1 MALERGDLIRHFAVT
16 TIDGR
21 LFDYDDTRQ
30 RRNLLL
36 VALPGLPLSDSA
48 QEYVSKMTSRD
59 DALAEY
65 EARSVVTTEPVA
77 GVVAIA
83 HECPEC
89 QGEAR

>member
-59 DALAEY
+59 DGIRSAIRRHDGACGWRCCDR
-65 EARSVVTTEPVA
+65 ARMS
-77 GVVAIA
+77 
-83 HECPEC
+83 
-89 QGEAR
+89 